1 MTQTYDAI
9 LIGAGVMGAS
19 LAFHLAER
27 GVKTAILE
35 RRVSASGATGHSSG
49 LVRMH
54 YDLAAESELTF
65 ASYKNYFSNWRER
78 VGGDCGFINT
88 GFLQIAKREHE
99 DKLRGNVANQ
109 QRIGIN
115 TSVISA
121 AEVKELFPDLITDHF
136 DYAAYEPDSGYAD
149 ATLTTNS
156 FLEAAK
162 RNGASLDQNC
172 EVTAIRASGGR
183 VTGVSTTKGD
193 FDAPIV
199 INAAGAWAKQVAS
212 LADIEVPL
220 ETWTHDVAFLH
231 RPPSLG
237 KFPAAIDDVINCY
250 FRPEGSALILAAGED
265 ESLRGEPPDAED
277 QTPTPTFLEKTDR
290 PDDPA
295 YSKDRRERLA
305 LHPRRARRH
314 HTRPARHLRRLG
326 TGRLLSRLRVERH
339 RFQDLARGGRQ
350 FGRVDPR
357 RRAQD
362 RGHHA
367 LPLRTLRRRE
377 TDRRRIRVRAYLE
390 VDPFI
395 GIKRRIDSN
404 DNANTIRMGR
414 WSGCL

>member
-27 GVKTAILE
+27 GLKTAILE

-65 ASYKNYFSNWRER
+65 VSYRNYFSNWRER
-78 VGGDCGFINT
+78 VGGDCGFMNT
-88 GFLQIAKREHE
+88 GFMQIAKREHE

-121 AEVKELFPDLITDHF
+121 VEVKELFPDLITDHF

-162 RNGASLDQNC
+162 RNGASLIQNC
-172 EVTAIRASGGR
+172 EVTAIRSAGGR
-183 VTGVSTTKGD
+183 LTGVRTTKDD

-212 LADIEVPL
+212 LADIDVPL

-277 QTPTPTFLEKTDR
+277 QTPTLTFLEKLIDAMVQRIPKIEESGLHSIHVGRDGIT
-290 PDDPA
+290 PDQRAIYGSSGLDGF
-295 YSKDRRERLA
+295 YLA
-305 LHPRRARRH
+305 CGLS
-314 HTRPARHLRRLG
+314 G
-326 TGRLLSRLRVERH
+326 TGFKTSPAAGASLVELILDGTPKTVDITPF
-339 RFQDLARGGRQ
+339 RFERFAEGKLIEGEYGY
-350 FGRVDPR
+350 
-357 RRAQD
+357 
-362 RGHHA
+362 GH
-367 LPLRTLRRRE
+367 
-377 TDRRRIRVRAYLE
+377 IW
-390 VDPFI
+390 
-395 GIKRRIDSN
+395 K
-404 DNANTIRMGR
+404 
-414 WSGCL
+414 

>member
-1 MTQTYDAI
+1 MSQTFDAI

-27 GVKTAILE
+27 GLKTAVLE

-54 YDLAAESELTF
+54 YDLAAESALTF
-65 ASYKNYFSNWRER
+65 VSYKNYFSNWKER

-121 AEVKELFPDLITDHF
+121 AEVRELFPDLVTEHF

-162 RNGASLDQNC
+162 HDGAILIQNC
-172 EVTAIRASGGR
+172 EVTAIYTSGGR
-183 VTGVSTTKGD
+183 VTGVSTTRGD
-193 FDAPIV
+193 LDAPIV
-199 INAAGAWAKQVAS
+199 IDAAGAWAKHVGR
-212 LADIEVPL
+212 LADVDIPL

-237 KFPAAIDDVINCY
+237 KFPAVIDDIINCY
-250 FRPEGSALILAAGED
+250 FRPEGGALILAAGED

-277 QTPTPTFLEKTDR
+277 QTPTDTFLEKLIDQMVQRIPKIEESGLHSIHVGRDGIT
-290 PDDPA
+290 PDQRAIYGASGLDGF
-295 YSKDRRERLA
+295 YLA
-305 LHPRRARRH
+305 CGLS
-314 HTRPARHLRRLG
+314 G
-326 TGRLLSRLRVERH
+326 TGFKTSPAAGASLVELILDGAPKTVDITPF
-339 RFQDLARGGRQ
+339 RFERFAEGNLIEGEYGY
-350 FGRVDPR
+350 G
-357 RRAQD
+357 
-362 RGHHA
+362 
-367 LPLRTLRRRE
+367 
-377 TDRRRIRVRAYLE
+377 YLW
-390 VDPFI
+390 
-395 GIKRRIDSN
+395 K
-404 DNANTIRMGR
+404 
-414 WSGCL
+414 

>member
-9 LIGAGVMGAS
+9 IIGAGVIGAS

-27 GVKTAILE
+27 GLKTAILE
-35 RRVSASGATGHSSG
+35 RKVSASGATGHSSG

-65 ASYKNYFSNWRER
+65 VSYKNYFSNWRER

-136 DYAAYEPDSGYAD
+136 DFAAYEPDSGYAD

-162 RNGASLDQNC
+162 RNGAALVQNC
-172 EVTAIRASGGR
+172 EVTAIRTSGGR

-212 LADIEVPL
+212 LADIDVPL

-277 QTPTPTFLEKTDR
+277 QTPTLTFLEKLIDAMIQRIPKIEESGLHSIHVGRDGIT
-290 PDDPA
+290 PDQRAIYGASGLDGF
-295 YSKDRRERLA
+295 YLA
-305 LHPRRARRH
+305 CGLS
-314 HTRPARHLRRLG
+314 G
-326 TGRLLSRLRVERH
+326 TGFKTSPAAGASLVELILDGVPKTVDITPF
-339 RFQDLARGGRQ
+339 RFERFAEGKLIEGEYGY
-350 FGRVDPR
+350 
-357 RRAQD
+357 
-362 RGHHA
+362 GH
-367 LPLRTLRRRE
+367 
-377 TDRRRIRVRAYLE
+377 IW
-390 VDPFI
+390 
-395 GIKRRIDSN
+395 K
-404 DNANTIRMGR
+404 
-414 WSGCL
+414 

>member
-1 MTQTYDAI
+1 MNQTCDAI
-9 LIGAGVMGAS
+9 VIGAGVMGAS

-27 GVKTAILE
+27 GMKTIILE
-35 RRVSASGATGHSSG
+35 RKVSASGATGHSSG

-65 ASYKNYFSNWRER
+65 VSYKNYFGNWRER

-88 GFLQIAKREHE
+88 GFMQIAKREHE

-121 AEVKELFPDLITDHF
+121 AEVKELFPDLVTDHF
-136 DYAAYEPDSGYAD
+136 DFAAYEPDSGYAD

-162 RNGASLDQNC
+162 RNGATLVQNC

-183 VTGVSTTKGD
+183 VTGVSTTKGE
-193 FDAPIV
+193 FDAPVV

-212 LADIEVPL
+212 LADIDVPL

-277 QTPTPTFLEKTDR
+277 QTPTPTFLEKLIDQMIQR
-290 PDDPA
+290 IPKIEESGLHSIHVGRDGISPDQRAIYGPSGLDGF
-295 YSKDRRERLA
+295 YLA
-305 LHPRRARRH
+305 CGLS
-314 HTRPARHLRRLG
+314 G
-326 TGRLLSRLRVERH
+326 TGFKTSPAAGASLVELILDGAPKTVDITSF
-339 RFQDLARGGRQ
+339 RFERFAEGKLIEGEYGY
-350 FGRVDPR
+350 
-357 RRAQD
+357 
-362 RGHHA
+362 GH
-367 LPLRTLRRRE
+367 
-377 TDRRRIRVRAYLE
+377 IW
-390 VDPFI
+390 
-395 GIKRRIDSN
+395 K
-404 DNANTIRMGR
+404 
-414 WSGCL
+414 